1 MSIVQLTSKIDKAKV
16 YAQGS
21 TVTRLA
27 SLSAISWQSES
38 IEVEIIG
45 LPLAIDDAS
54 VRVRV
59 ESSAANE
66 NVSADFVADRV
77 IVADVRVGLSVSPP
91 PEVSLSSLEAV
102 IQTAKAEVDRLEDL
116 RSAIDLEILILNELH
131 VPDRPIGEEGKTP
144 PPSPTGARLAL
155 ANFKDEQKQL
165 RVLEKREL
173 QEKLRKA
180 QEHLA
185 DLQQQQF
192 LASNANVAKEHELR
206 KTIIARL
213 HVGNIQTPALPS
225 PDNLQL
231 VVEYFIDG
239 ARWTPTYVCRLNSAT
254 NTAAI
259 AVRALIAQRTG
270 EDWNGVKIELSTA
283 TPTGWCELP
292 ELPSLRLG
300 RSQTLP
306 RKKAWRNPPKGA
318 ELLFEDYDHQKQF
331 QDNEQVVQLSDLTGE
346 PMEIPT
352 INQLIGIPKFPFFK
366 RIVTHLERREELS
379 FSELETLLGEVSK
392 PASAVNDSFDDMETM
407 MITASFSKN
416 VAPQGGERSASPKS
430 PMMVR
435 SIGSQAVRMAPQ
447 ADEYRGRGGDPIPE
461 PIFDP
466 SADIKNYGLMRLAEP
481 SNTRQRGKLSIPNPR
496 TLYLESLLRWQMK
509 VNFEIETVL
518 QTAFDRT
525 FCNQVLPRFGSS
537 NIRKEVG
544 NFDFV
549 YLGTGRID
557 VPSDGQYHSVA
568 LLQENAEIDI
578 RYIVVPREDANVFRI
593 AQLRNPLNAPLLL
606 GLADIYVDGQYILS
620 KTIATVPPRGQMEL
634 ALGVEQSIKVAR
646 NTSFK
651 EVRSG
656 MSLVS
661 FNELRHSIHIAIAN
675 RMGRVAK
682 IEVRERIPIPQP
694 DAKVDV
700 SVTQV
705 TPPWEKYEQQERN
718 TPIKGGYRWQIEVPA
733 GGERELIADYT
744 IKTFVENELVNGN
757 RREE

>member
-27 SLSAISWQSES
+27 SLSAISWQGENT
-38 IEVEIIG
+38 EVEIVG

-59 ESSAANE
+59 EPSAANE
-66 NVSADFVADRV
+66 NVSADSV
-77 IVADVRVGLSVSPP
+77 IVTDVRVGLSVPPP
-91 PEVSLSSLEAV
+91 PEISLSSLEAE
-102 IQTAKAEVDRLEDL
+102 IQTAKVEVDRLEDL
-116 RSAIDLEILILNELH
+116 QSAIDLEILILSELH
-131 VPDRPIGEEGKTP
+131 VPDRPIGEEGKAP
-144 PPSPTGARLAL
+144 PQSPTGARLAL

-165 RVLEKREL
+165 RIQEKREL

-180 QEHLA
+180 QEHFA
-185 DLQQQQF
+185 DLQQKQF
-192 LASNANVAKEHELR
+192 LASNANVAKEHDLL

-213 HVGNIQTPALPS
+213 HISDIQTAALPS
-225 PDNLQL
+225 PESLQL
-231 VVEYFIDG
+231 VVEYFING

-270 EDWNGVKIELSTA
+270 EDWNGVQIELSTA

-306 RKKAWRNPPKGA
+306 SKKAWRSPPKGA
-318 ELLFEDYDHQKQF
+318 ELLFEDYDRQKQV
-331 QDNEQVVQLSDLTGE
+331 QDNEHVVQLSDLTGE
-346 PMEIPT
+346 PLKVPT
-352 INQLIGIPKFPFFK
+352 INQLMGIPKFPFFK
-366 RIVTHLERREELS
+366 RIVTHLDKREELS
-379 FSELETLLGEVSK
+379 FSELEALLGGVSK
-392 PASAVNDSFDDMETM
+392 PAPAVNDDFNDLEMLS
-407 MITASFSKN
+407 ASFSKN
-416 VAPQGGERSASPKS
+416 VAPGGVRSPSPKS

-435 SIGSQAVRMAPQ
+435 SIGSQAAMMAPH

-481 SNTRQRGKLSIPNPR
+481 SNTRQRGKLSIPDPR
-496 TLYLESLLRWQMK
+496 TLYLESLQRWQMT

-634 ALGVEQSIKVAR
+634 ALSVEQAIKVAR

-700 SVTQV
+700 NVTQV
-705 TPPWEKYEQQERN
+705 TPAWEKYEQQERN
-718 TPIKGGYRWQIEVPA
+718 EPIKGGYRWQIEVPA
-733 GGERELIADYT
+733 GGERELTADYT
-744 IKTFVENELVNGN
+744 IKTFVDNELVNGN